1 MKNSFLCFT
10 FSSISLLFSLHKIV
24 YIPLHYWHVYLFR
37 NMHFHHCEIILFDHM
52 YRKRKSSVHVND
64 LKTSFFEFE
73 SFSLSSD
80 WMIIQLVLCMIVQ
93 YLKIQYRCQLVFMTV
108 KYKDSQGPLSKAH
121 KKKKGSITLVL
132 NT

>member
-1 MKNSFLCFT
+1 
-10 FSSISLLFSLHKIV
+10 
-24 YIPLHYWHVYLFR
+24 
-37 NMHFHHCEIILFDHM
+37 MHFHHCEIILFDHM

-121 KKKKGSITLVL
+121 KKKKRIHHSCAEHIMIEI
-132 NT
+132 NTPKTKKSKGEGFELS